1 VSPADKRPFDPRPA
15 AERFA
20 KAWREDLLLQDL
32 PSHEQPATMEEG
44 YEIQRLLAQGLGESI
59 LGYKLGLSSP
69 NAMRASGLG
78 RPITGFIP
86 QSRFHT
92 SGAVVPIRKGERLL
106 IEVEIALALAHDIL
120 PGQRADN
127 VSEYVH
133 GAYASV
139 ELVRSHFV
147 DRRTVDLPTYVG
159 DGAGFH
165 GLVLGSPLALEDVPR
180 LSEMQACLRHN
191 GSIVASNASADD
203 CPDPFSALRLFLEM
217 AAERGDTLKA
227 GAIIATG
234 NVIVPFESHEP
245 GTYEATLGGA
255 SVGFELRRA

>member
-1 VSPADKRPFDPRPA
+1 MSPADKRPFDPRPA

-32 PSHEQPATMEEG
+32 PSHERPGTMEEG
-44 YEIQRLLAQGLGESI
+44 YEIQRLLAQELGESI

-69 NAMRASGLG
+69 NSMRASGLG

-92 SGAVVPIRKGERLL
+92 SGAAVSIRTGERLL
-106 IEVEIALALAHDIL
+106 IELEIALALAHDIL
-120 PGQRADN
+120 PGQRVDR
-127 VSEYVH
+127 VSECVR

-147 DRRTVDLPTYVG
+147 DRRTVGLPTYVG

-191 GSIVASNASADD
+191 GSVVASKASADD

-227 GAIIATG
+227 GAIVATG

-245 GTYEATLGGA
+245 GTYDATLGGA
-255 SVGFELRRA
+255 RVGFELRQA